1 MRKPMSRQVVLSAYQ
16 VLDSLD
22 NMIEEILKA
31 QKDEILIGPKK
42 QLMDQTLQR
51 VHSYQSKIQELYG
64 RLIQNFGDP
73 FSGIDFTGNEGTI
86 IGK

>member
-1 MRKPMSRQVVLSAYQ
+1 MSRQVVLAAYQ

-31 QKDEILIGPKK
+31 QKDEILVGPKK
-42 QLMDQTLQR
+42 QLMDQTLER
-51 VHSYQSKIQELYG
+51 VNSYQSKIQELYG

-73 FSGIDFTGNEGTI
+73 FKGSEFNMDTV